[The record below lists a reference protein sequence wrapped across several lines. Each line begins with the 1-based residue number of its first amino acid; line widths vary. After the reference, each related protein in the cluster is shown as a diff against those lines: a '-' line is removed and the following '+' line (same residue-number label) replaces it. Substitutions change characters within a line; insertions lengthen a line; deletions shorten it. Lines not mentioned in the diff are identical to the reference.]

1 MRRTKGSGGCASGE
15 HSAEIKQARFVIVF
29 ISAADTDLLS
39 LEGAIRQLPAA
50 FPAVRAF
57 LSTRLQTDA
66 EIDAMLADVGA
77 DARIFVV
84 RVLGGRSFF
93 ERGFERLRELC
104 ESRQRLL
111 LAFPGDQHPDP
122 ELAALSNVPLAD
134 LSAAFEYLIAGG
146 AANYKDLL
154 LFLADIYLSTAYGFA
169 APAPAPSDGLY
180 HPDASD
186 TLACATRGLKAFR
199 RAHWTE
205 GRPAIGVLFYRAH
218 WQSGNLAVVD
228 ALVREIESHE
238 CNVLPV
244 FCYSLRDEVV
254 HADGAPRAYSH
265 YFSEG
270 SHASVDCIVSLLSYA
285 LAELQHGERTTRAGS
300 AAPDYTTTLG
310 IPVIQAITTS
320 LTVEEWRASERGITP
335 LDAAMN
341 VVMPEFDGRIIS
353 APLTF
358 KHEAAG
364 ASRKHVEVRRSVS
377 TANRLQAVA
386 ALALRHAELR
396 RKPNAEKR
404 LCIMLTN
411 FANKQGRIGGA
422 VGLDTPAS
430 VIELLRALKQRG
442 YRIGEIPPDGDALMA
457 ELIASG
463 GYDQDFLTDEQM
475 RRATARYAGARY
487 AQWFGEFPAQNQSAL
502 RQAWG
507 EPPGEVYRDGDHV
520 YVAGLRFG
528 NVLVMIQPPRGFG
541 ENPLAVYHSGD
552 LIPTHQYLGAYRWLR
567 EEFRA
572 DALVHCG
579 KHGTLEWLPGKGL
592 GLSEACYPELAIG
605 DIPVFYPFIVND
617 PGEGTQAKRRMHACI
632 IDHLIPPMT
641 RAETYDDLARLQ
653 QLLGDYAH
661 AERIDPDKLPLIRQ
675 AIWEVVVGAKLHHDL
690 GLTEQPRQQEYGAF
704 IQHIDGYL
712 CEIGDMQIR
721 DGLHVLGRA
730 PEGTGLVDLALAL
743 VRVDMPKLMGLRRA
757 LATDL
762 GLDYD
767 RVSNTADLG
776 TPWGAPD
783 DKAPAF
789 FAHLQEGTPYRTQ
802 GDILNAIERFARCMV
817 ARLAAGDFDPK
828 AIGNTLNAF
837 DLPAHGRVVATLGAL
852 AHRIVPDLRRA
863 TDEISNL
870 LDGLEGRF
878 VPAGPS
884 GAPTRGMADVLPTG
898 RNFYS
903 VDVRAVPSVFAWK
916 VGSRL
921 GAELLNR
928 HLEKAGRYPESV
940 GITIWGTSNMR
951 TQGDDIAEVLWLL
964 GVRPLWQEEN
974 RRVADLEVIPLEDLG
989 RPRIDVT
996 VRMSGFFRDAFPGV
1010 VKLLDRA
1017 INLVADRDE
1026 PDERNFVRRHAW
1038 AEEAVLITRGQP
1050 GDVARMRSR
1059 FRLFSNKPGAYGTGI
1074 LSALSEQNW
1083 ETSEDLARIYLEWGS
1098 FAYTG
1103 EIYGEPAGDEFR
1115 ARLAAVE
1122 IAVQNQDNREHDI
1135 FDSDDYLQFHG
1146 GMIAAIRALS
1156 GRQPLAMFGDSSD
1169 PERARVRDLEE
1180 EARRVFRSRVAN
1192 PRWLSAMRRHGYK
1205 GGLEMAATVDYLFGY
1220 DATAGVIEDWMYEQ
1234 VAEKYVFDA
1243 ESREF
1248 LERSNPWALHEM
1260 AGRLLEAHAR
1270 RMWAAPEDD
1279 TIACLQA
1286 AYLASEG
1293 VLEAKGT
1300 EDAQ

>member
-1 MRRTKGSGGCASGE
+1 M
-15 HSAEIKQARFVIVF
+15 IVF
-29 ISAADTDLLS
+29 ISAADTELLS

-50 FPAVRAF
+50 FPPVRAF
-57 LSTRLQTDA
+57 LSLRLQTDA
-66 EIDAMLADVGA
+66 ELDAMLTDAGA
-77 DARIFVV
+77 EARIFVV

-93 ERGFERLRELC
+93 KRGFERLRELC
-104 ESRQRLL
+104 QSHQRLL

-122 ELAALSNVPLAD
+122 ELAALSNVPLTVLTAG
-134 LSAAFEYLIAGG
+134 FEYLVAGG
-146 AANYKDLL
+146 VGNYKNLL
-154 LFLADIYLSTAYGFA
+154 LFLADVYLSTAYGFE
-169 APAPAPSDGLY
+169 APAPAPSEGLY
-180 HPDASD
+180 HPNASD
-186 TLACATRGLKAFR
+186 TLACATRGLGAFR
-199 RAHWTE
+199 RAYWKE
-205 GRPAIGVLFYRAH
+205 GRSAIGVLFYRAH

-228 ALVREIESHE
+228 ALVRELENRQ

-244 FCYSLRDEVV
+244 FCYSLRDEQAQ
-254 HADGAPRAYSH
+254 ADAAPRAYSH

-270 SHASVDCIVSLLSYA
+270 GRPTVDCIISLLSYA
-285 LAELQHGERTTRAGS
+285 VAELHHEERTTRAGS
-300 AAPDYTTTLG
+300 AALDYTTALG

-353 APLTF
+353 VPLAF
-358 KHEAAG
+358 KHELPG
-364 ASRKHVEVRRSVS
+364 ASRNHVEVRRSA
-377 TANRLQAVA
+377 TIADRLQAVA
-386 ALALRHAELR
+386 ALALRYAELR

-430 VIELLRALKQRG
+430 VIELLRALKNRG

-463 GYDQDFLTDEQM
+463 GYDQDFLSDDQM
-475 RRATARYAGARY
+475 RRTAARYAGARY
-487 AQWFGEFPAQNQSAL
+487 AQWFEEFPAQNQSAL

-507 EPPGEVYRDGDHV
+507 DPPGEVYRDGDHV

-567 EEFRA
+567 DEFRA
-572 DALVHCG
+572 DALIHCG

-592 GLSEACYPELAIG
+592 GLSEACYPELAIS

-653 QLLGDYAH
+653 QLVGEHAQ
-661 AERIDPDKLPLIRQ
+661 AERIDPDKLPLIRD

-690 GLTEQPRQQEYGAF
+690 GLAEQPRLQEYGAF

-730 PEGTGLVDLALAL
+730 PEGKGLVGLALAL
-743 VRVDMPKLMGLRRA
+743 VRLDMPKVMGLRRA
-757 LATDL
+757 LANDL

-776 TPWGAPD
+776 RPWDAPD
-783 DKAPAF
+783 NQAPAF
-789 FAHLQEGTPYRTQ
+789 FAHLLRGTPYRTH
-802 GDILNAIERFARCMV
+802 GDILNAIEYLARGV
-817 ARLAAGDFDPK
+817 VERLAVRDFEPE
-828 AIGNTLNAF
+828 AIGSALQSFA
-837 DLPAHGRVVATLGAL
+837 LPPDGETRATLGAL
-852 AHRIVPDLRRA
+852 AHRIVPNLRRA
-863 TDEISNL
+863 TDEIGNL
-870 LDGLEGRF
+870 LAGLEGRY

-903 VDVRAVPSVFAWK
+903 VDVRAVPSPFAWK
-916 VGSRL
+916 IGSRL
-921 GAELLNR
+921 GEELLSR
-928 HLEKAGRYPESV
+928 HLEKAGRYPEAV

-964 GVRPLWQEEN
+964 GVRPLWQQEN
-974 RRVADLEVIPLEDLG
+974 RRIAGLEVIPLEDLG

-1010 VKLLDRA
+1010 VKLLNQA
-1017 INLVADRDE
+1017 VNLVADREEAND
-1026 PDERNFVRRHAW
+1026 RNFVRRHVRADEN
-1038 AEEAVLITRGQP
+1038 ALVSAGQ
-1050 GDVARMRSR
+1050 ARVRAR

-1074 LSALSEQNW
+1074 LSALNEQNW
-1083 ETSEDLARIYLEWGS
+1083 ETSTDLARIYLEWGS

-1103 EIYGEPAGDEFR
+1103 ELHGEPAGDEFR

-1146 GMIAAIRALS
+1146 GMIAAIRTLG
-1156 GRQPLAMFGDSSD
+1156 GRKPLAMFGDSSD
-1169 PERARVRDLEE
+1169 PERARVRDLEDE
-1180 EARRVFRSRVAN
+1180 VRRVFRARVAN

-1205 GGLEMAATVDYLFGY
+1205 GAMEMSATVDYLFGY
-1220 DATAGVIEDWMYEQ
+1220 DATAAVIEDWMYEQ
-1234 VAEKYVFDA
+1234 VAEKYLFDA

-1270 RMWAAPEDD
+1270 QMWAAPKDD
-1279 TIACLQA
+1279 TIARLQA

-1300 EDAQ
+1300 EEAR